1 MRRHPL
7 GPGVTACRG
16 SNRDAK
22 PGTIQEAWKPGGQ
35 PPDPRAP
42 LTGVC
47 AVCDIRAR
55 VRKDGKMWSHRRI
68 PEKPGVCQGAGTDP
82 KSGTVRQ
89 EWPIRKATP
98 ARFLS
103 QSVRAVSG
111 GLPSLGR
118 RK

>member
-1 MRRHPL
+1 M
-7 GPGVTACRG
+7 
-16 SNRDAK
+16 
-22 PGTIQEAWKPGGQ
+22 
-35 PPDPRAP
+35 
-42 LTGVC
+42 
-47 AVCDIRAR
+47 CDIRAR

-82 KSGTVRQ
+82 KFGTVRQ